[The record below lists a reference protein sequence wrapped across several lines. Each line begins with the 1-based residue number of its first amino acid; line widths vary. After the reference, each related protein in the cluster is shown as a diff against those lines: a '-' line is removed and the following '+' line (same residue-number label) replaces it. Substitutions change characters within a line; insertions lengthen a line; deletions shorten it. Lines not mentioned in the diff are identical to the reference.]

1 MGQAEALM
9 KKLLWLVPYL
19 LLISL
24 LPMSWGCGGGQ
35 AVSRATVPIS
45 LSISPSS
52 ATLEASGTQQFTASV
67 SSDPSNA
74 GVAWSVS
81 CLGGSCGTVSPTTA
95 ANGVAVTYT
104 APSTPP
110 LSGLAVTVTARSRAD
125 NSKSASATVT
135 IPGLTVSVTP
145 GSASLQAGATQ
156 QFAANISNDR
166 TNSGVNWS
174 LTQDGSACSP
184 GCGTISPTFSANG
197 SPIVYSAPATP
208 PSSDLTVAVTA
219 TSAALSSATGS
230 ATVTVLAINV
240 SIVPISALLPGGTT
254 QQFTVSVGA
263 DPTHSGFT
271 LALTENGTAC
281 SPTVCGTLS
290 STNTSPVTYTAP
302 AQVSSPAVVNLTA
315 TSVADTTKSTT
326 AGISLTVGTLAIVPY
341 SVDFGIVPKYETSTP
356 QTLTLTN
363 TGMTALSITK
373 VELTGTN
380 FAKFSISSNQCATSL
395 APLGSCT
402 IAVTFTP
409 DDYATFAANLSI
421 TDSSVDSPQQVGLS
435 GTGDVSGSLR
445 AELRSV
451 LANSLRGVTPTP
463 PGPSPVGTSVMDLVD
478 SSRDDPYLGNGTKR
492 ELLVRFWYP
501 ASLRQGCTPAPY
513 LSPGLRKV
521 YSRLLEIQLPEVR
534 TNSCQNAP
542 VADGFHPV
550 VVFTPGFTA
559 GSTDYTF
566 IFEDLASRGYV
577 VASVDHTYE
586 ATAVEFP
593 DGRVIH
599 SIFGSYLGDVR
610 RANRQALTFAVS
622 VRLRDLET
630 VVDVLERLNAED
642 GSRFAGKL
650 DTTRIALA
658 GHSLGGLTA
667 ILDVEKEPRFRAA
680 INLEG
685 GVPDGLI
692 TSTVTPVLILAAGRE
707 WWSESDRHL
716 WNELRGPRF
725 AVNLEGAEHVTPS
738 DAVWL
743 AKGAVKAC
751 AMGPDKAVAAI
762 RSYIAAFLDAY
773 LRGRPIDP
781 LLTGRSPDYPDATVT
796 LQDQSLR
803 QRR

>member
-1 MGQAEALM
+1 M
-9 KKLLWLVPYL
+9 KNLLRLVPYL
-19 LLISL
+19 LLICI
-24 LPMSWGCGGGQ
+24 LPIFGGCGGGQ
-35 AVSRATVPIS
+35 AVSRAAVPIS

-67 SSDPSNA
+67 SSDPLNA

-81 CLGGSCGTVSPTTA
+81 CPGASCGTVSPATA

-104 APSTPP
+104 APSAPP
-110 LSGLAVTVTARSRAD
+110 LSGLAVTVTATSRAD
-125 NSKSASATVT
+125 KSKSASATVT
-135 IPGLTVSVTP
+135 IPGITVSVTP

-156 QFAANISNDR
+156 QFAANISNDP

-174 LTQDGSACSP
+174 LTQDGSTCSP
-184 GCGTISPTFSANG
+184 SCGTISPAFSASG
-197 SPIVYSAPATP
+197 GPIIYSAPATP
-208 PSSDLTVAVTA
+208 PSSDLTVALTA
-219 TSAALSSATGS
+219 TSVALSSATAS
-230 ATVTVLAINV
+230 ATVTVLAIKV
-240 SIVPISALLPGGTT
+240 SIVPISALLPGGIS
-254 QQFTVSVGA
+254 QQFTVTVGA

-281 SPTVCGTLS
+281 APTACGTLS

-302 AQVSSPAVVNLTA
+302 AQVSSPVAVNLTA
-315 TSVADTTKSTT
+315 TSVADTTKSTS

-341 SVDFGIVPKYETSTP
+341 SLDFGNVPKFETSLP

-363 TGMTALSITK
+363 TAPSALSITG
-373 VELTGTN
+373 VQLGGPN
-380 FAKFSISSNQCATSL
+380 PGVFSIKSNDCGTSL
-395 APLGSCT
+395 APLSSCT

-409 DDYATFAANLSI
+409 DDWATFTANLSF

-435 GTGDVSGSLR
+435 GTGDDFGSVR
-445 AELRSV
+445 AEVRSI
-451 LANSLRGVTPTP
+451 LANSSRVATPTP
-463 PGPSPVGTSVMDLVD
+463 TGPSPVGTSVMDLVD
-478 SSRDDPYLGNGTKR
+478 SSRDDPYLANGTKR

-501 ASLRQGCTPAPY
+501 ASLRQGCMPAPY
-513 LSPGLRKV
+513 ISPGLRKV
-521 YSRLLEIQLPEVR
+521 YSRLLGIQLPEVR

-593 DGRVIH
+593 DGRVIR

-610 RANRQALTFAVS
+610 RTNRQALTFAVS

-630 VVDVLERLNAED
+630 VVDDLERLNAEA
-642 GSRFAGKL
+642 GGRFTGKL
-650 DTTRIALA
+650 DTTRVALA

-667 ILDVEKEPRFRAA
+667 MLGVDREPRFRAA
-680 INLEG
+680 INIEG

-692 TSTVTPVLILAAGRE
+692 PSTATPVLILAAGRE

-725 AVNLEGAEHVTPS
+725 AVNLEGSEHVTPS

-743 AKGAVKAC
+743 AKGAVKAGS
-751 AMGPDKAVAAI
+751 MGPDKAVAAI
-762 RSYIAAFLDAY
+762 RNYIAAFLDTY
-773 LRGRPIDP
+773 LRGRPTNP
-781 LLTGRSPDYPDATVT
+781 LLTGSSPDYPDATVT